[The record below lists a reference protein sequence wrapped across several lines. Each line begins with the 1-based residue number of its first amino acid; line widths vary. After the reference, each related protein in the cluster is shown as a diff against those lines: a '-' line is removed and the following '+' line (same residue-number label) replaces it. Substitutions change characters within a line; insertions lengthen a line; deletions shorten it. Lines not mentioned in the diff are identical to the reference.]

1 MCFFS
6 GRTNKKVGV
15 KPLEKLE
22 KSVFYYQ
29 RENGR
34 KISEKK
40 YESVRSK
47 GGGFLD
53 TRGSSTIHS
62 PFVCLPFNMDKL
74 EKSN

>member
-47 GGGFLD
+47 GGG
-53 TRGSSTIHS
+53 GSWTLG
-62 PFVCLPFNMDKL
+62 VLPLYIVLLCVFPLTWIN
-74 EKSN
+74 